1 MRVKMDIIKYYGSDT
16 KKREFINHDS
26 EPLMAVIAHD
36 GSQAVVS
43 LLDEGCEHHILLAKA
58 LDKHN
63 IDEYF
68 RIIFDNDGADWT
80 FVCPPDYKGIA
91 NKEKR
96 IEQFFKDGVDAITEF
111 LKAVGYGDIQIN
123 IPKRYRRHM
132 DYLNNSEF

>member
-1 MRVKMDIIKYYGSDT
+1 MEIIKYYGTDT
-16 KKREFINHDS
+16 ERKDFIKHDN

-36 GSQAVVS
+36 GTLAVVS

-68 RIIFDNDGADWT
+68 RIIFDNEGADWT
-80 FVCPPDYKGIA
+80 FVCPPDYKSIT
-91 NKEKR
+91 NKEHR
-96 IEQFFKDGVDAITEF
+96 ITQFFNDGVDMITAF
-111 LKAVGYGDIQIN
+111 LKNIGYDVPIN

-132 DYLNNSEF
+132 DYLQNTEY